1 MIGSP
6 EKEPIFMPD
15 CVMMVG
21 IPYSG
26 KSYYAESMNLRAG
39 RTLISSDEEV
49 HALARLRGAFYNDVF
64 ESVVSSA
71 MENAAKR
78 FIEAVNGSQSIL
90 LDQTNLTV
98 ASRARKLGLLT
109 PDYRKVC
116 VVVPQPTNYELEL
129 RKKART
135 SHSVPDAVL
144 SYMKEIYQAPTVAEG
159 FDVVYTAGFDDIVI
173 TT

>member
-1 MIGSP
+1 MS
-6 EKEPIFMPD
+6 D

-26 KSYYAESMNLRAG
+26 KSYYSESMNLKAG

-49 HALARLRGAFYNDVF
+49 HRLARLRGQAYNDVF
-64 ESVVSSA
+64 EVVVGEA

-78 FIEAVNGSQSIL
+78 FIEAVIQSESIL

-116 VVVPQPTNYELEL
+116 VVVPQPTEYELIV
-129 RKKART
+129 RKEARK
-135 SHSVPDAVL
+135 SHQVPDAVL
-144 SYMKEIYQAPTVAEG
+144 NYMKEIYQVPTVAEG
-159 FDVVYTAGFDDIVI
+159 FDVVYTAGFDDII
-173 TT
+173 IAK